1 MAIGIKGIT
10 MPVLEISLDSSKSI
24 TENVK
29 EIQEKLSSDVLKGS
43 VAVVNYKGLSLSED
57 DKREVESVLA
67 KSNTRFL
74 GYSPNQYSR
83 RSSAASIYSA
93 VRTLKVVDKTVRSGQ
108 RIEHEGDILIIGD
121 VNPDSYLVALGNI
134 IVLGTLRGIVHAGAK
149 GDDGARVIALILK
162 PQQLRIGGYITRA
175 PDEQEEVPDFP
186 EMAYVRDE
194 QIFIEKL

>member
-10 MPVLEISLDSSKSI
+10 MPVLEISLDGSKSI
-24 TENVK
+24 AENVE
-29 EIQEKLSSDVLKGS
+29 EIQEKLSSSVLKGS
-43 VAVVNYKGLSLSED
+43 VAVVNYKGLSVNED
-57 DKREVESVLA
+57 DKRKVESVLL
-67 KSNTRFL
+67 KCNTRFL
-74 GYSPNQYSR
+74 GYSSDRSSR
-83 RSSAASIYSA
+83 QSSAASIYSA
-93 VRTLKVVDKTVRSGQ
+93 ERTLKLIDKTVRSGQ

-149 GDDGARVIALILK
+149 GDDDVRVIALSLK

-175 PDEQEEVPDFP
+175 PDEQENVPNFP
-186 EMAYVRDE
+186 EMAYVRGG